1 MLCFVR
7 ARGSLLLIRKRRG
20 LGKGKINAPGG
31 RIEPDETAVE
41 AAVRETREEVGVLPL
56 GPYPVADL
64 SFQFADGYALHCTVF
79 FADSHRG
86 EPRDTE
92 EAFPFWCAQEE
103 IPFSEMWQDDR
114 HWLPRV
120 LDGDYVSG
128 RFAFDGDTMLT
139 CEMDYRRRDGVDRRV
154 PG

>member
-41 AAVRETREEVGVLPL
+41 AAVRETREEVGVCPL
-56 GPYPVADL
+56 EPYPVADL
-64 SFQFADGYALHCTVF
+64 SFQFADGYSLHCTVF

-103 IPFSEMWQDDR
+103 IPFNEMWEDDR

-128 RFAFDGDTMLT
+128 RFAFDGDSMLT
-139 CEMDYRRRDGVDRRV
+139 CEMNHRRRDGMHRHLR
-154 PG
+154 G

>member
-31 RIEPDETAVE
+31 RIEPEETAVE

-56 GPYPVADL
+56 EPYPVADL

-103 IPFSEMWQDDR
+103 IPFNEMWQDDR

-139 CEMDYRRRDGVDRRV
+139 CEMDYRRRDDVDRRV